1 MIIKKIDCTEV
12 VTIHQSDFLDGAMKF
27 KKKVVNPYDS
37 ETTLATHRYFASAL
51 DRDNV
56 GCCLADQEIRLL
68 LRYTHNPN
76 VELRVS
82 GYPPQSASMYDNKL

>member
-1 MIIKKIDCTEV
+1 
-12 VTIHQSDFLDGAMKF
+12 MKL

-37 ETTLATHRYFASAL
+37 ETTLATHQYFVLAL
-51 DRDNV
+51 DQDNV

-68 LRYTHNPN
+68 PRYTQNPN

-82 GYPPQSASMYDNKL
+82 RHPPQSTSMYDNK